1 MPSARR
7 SYLALCG
14 AFLAMAVTGAA
25 TAACSDSSAPPASVP
40 TATPVEPP
48 ADPSRL
54 PILFV
59 HGGAGSGAQFET
71 PARRFAANGYP
82 VGHID
87 AIDWDS
93 TFTVETAEQVHTRI
107 DARIDALL
115 TATGAAKVELVG
127 HSMGTMISQDY
138 LTSRPERAA
147 RVAHYVNLD
156 GRTAQAPPGGVPTL
170 AVWAEGDPARRIVGA
185 NNVQFAE
192 LGHTESVTSPRTFEA
207 EFEFFT
213 GRKPATTEI
222 RPTADGMIQLSGRAV
237 LFPTNVGLSEGRLEV
252 YEVEVA
258 TGKRRPGSPV
268 AATALGGEGAFGPIA
283 ARAGASYEFAVLRP
297 GAATHHFYFQPFQRS
312 DRLIR
317 LLTSRPGEGLGA
329 RMETAPAHTNI
340 TISRYREW
348 WGDQGSGSDQLLVD
362 GTNLLNPAN
371 TPRQKRPIGIFLT
384 DVGTDRRTDLTAPVP
399 AFFSVVFMTG
409 MDVFLP
415 AGDTAITLE
424 SVQRDTD
431 GHRDVI
437 AVPAFPSSEHRV
449 SVLFN
454 DYS

>member
-1 MPSARR
+1 MSSARR
-7 SYLALCG
+7 PYVALCG
-14 AFLAMAVTGAA
+14 AFLAAVVAGAA
-25 TAACSDSSAPPASVP
+25 TFGCSDSSAPPTPVP
-40 TATPVEPP
+40 TTTPAEPP
-48 ADPSRL
+48 VDPSHL

-82 VGHID
+82 VSHID

-93 TFTVETAEQVHTRI
+93 TLTVETAEQIHARI

-115 TATGAAKVELVG
+115 NATGAARVELVG

-185 NNVQFAE
+185 TNVQFAD

-222 RPTADGMIQLSGRAV
+222 RPTADGKVELSGRAV
-237 LFPTNVGLSEGRLEV
+237 LFPTNVGVSEGRLEV
-252 YEVEVA
+252 YEVEST

-268 AATALGGEGAFGPIA
+268 VTTALADDGAFGPIA
-283 ARAGASYEFAVLRP
+283 GRAGASYEFAILRP
-297 GAATHHFYFQPFQRS
+297 GGATHHFYYQPFRRS

-317 LLTSRPGEGLGA
+317 LLTSRPGEGLGT
-329 RMETAPAHTNI
+329 RMETSPAHTNI

-348 WGDQGSGSDQLLVD
+348 WGDQGADSDQLLVD
-362 GTNLLNPAN
+362 GTNLLNAAN
-371 TPRQKRPIGIFLT
+371 TPREKRPIGIFLT
-384 DVGTDRRTDLTAPVP
+384 DVGTDRGTDLTAPIP

-415 AGDTAITLE
+415 ADDTAITLE
-424 SVQRDTD
+424 SVQRGTN

-437 AVPAFPSSEHRV
+437 AVPAFPSSEHRI
-449 SVLFN
+449 SILFN
-454 DYS
+454 DYT